1 MKKAIAVL
9 AFALFL
15 SASLTAGNIKEA
27 KVPIVVKEYVA
38 KNYPRVYPVEWNY
51 DQQTNVYNA
60 LFKIETL
67 DYSLD
72 IASDGQ
78 LIGSDIQVTS
88 TQLPRPVMVHI
99 AKLYPGYKIKDARKM
114 TRQGEVTYKVI
125 ISMNNEDQ
133 TLLLTPEGRQIDRR
147 PL

>member
-9 AFALFL
+9 ALALFL
-15 SASLTAGNIKEA
+15 SASLIAGNIKEA

-51 DQQTNVYNA
+51 DKQSNMYNA

-67 DYSLD
+67 NYSLD
-72 IASDGQ
+72 IAPDGR
-78 LIGSDIQVTS
+78 LIGSDIQVAS
-88 TQLPRPVMVHI
+88 TQLPRPVLVHI
-99 AKLYPGYKIKDARKM
+99 AKLYPGYKIKDAKKM
-114 TRQGEVTYKVI
+114 TRQGEVTYEVI
-125 ISMNNEDQ
+125 LTMNNQDQ
-133 TLLLTPEGRQIDRR
+133 TLLLTPDGRQIDRR